1 MYAVKALN
9 NYFCSIGTTFIERLS
24 SVADKP
30 DARIILVITKLKTN
44 ILFFVNITK
53 HWNLNL
59 DNKIYKKRK

>member
-9 NYFCSIGTTFIERLS
+9 NYFGSIGTTFIERLS

-30 DARIILVITKLKTN
+30 DARIILIITKLKTN
-44 ILFFVNITK
+44 ILFFINITK

-59 DNKIYKKRK
+59 DNKIY

>member
-9 NYFCSIGTTFIERLS
+9 NYFCSIGITFIERLS

-44 ILFFVNITK
+44 ILFFINITK

-59 DNKIYKKRK
+59 DNKIY